1 MPQKDG
7 TILSAATREEGVFN
21 NTVTG
26 DAISQMVASAKEIFP
41 ILGDA
46 EFISA
51 SAGVRP
57 GTPDGMPIL
66 GPLPQLTGV
75 SIAARHDHVGIM
87 SSPATAKIMAEY
99 VTTGDESMIQFFN
112 LNRFSEDI

>member
-1 MPQKDG
+1 VPQKDG

-57 GTPDGMPIL
+57 GTPDGMIRTPTSTDRCEYSFWTR
-66 GPLPQLTGV
+66 PC
-75 SIAARHDHVGIM
+75 RNHV
-87 SSPATAKIMAEY
+87 
-99 VTTGDESMIQFFN
+99 
-112 LNRFSEDI
+112 